1 MYTKERK
8 EIYKKCMKAWGF
20 DAQARVLQEE
30 CAELIVA
37 VSHFNREREGA
48 IMELVQE
55 LADTYIMVGQ
65 IIEYLGSDV
74 VEHVVN
80 CKLNN
85 VKEKL
90 KKEEMENED

>member
-1 MYTKERK
+1 MYTEERRK
-8 EIYKKCMKAWGF
+8 IYRKAMEAWGF
-20 DAQARVLQEE
+20 DAQARVCQEE
-30 CAELIVA
+30 CAELITA
-37 VSHFNREREGA
+37 ISHLSRNREDA
-48 IMELVQE
+48 MMEVVEE

-80 CKLNN
+80 CKLGK

-90 KKEEMENED
+90 DNKEKDDGS